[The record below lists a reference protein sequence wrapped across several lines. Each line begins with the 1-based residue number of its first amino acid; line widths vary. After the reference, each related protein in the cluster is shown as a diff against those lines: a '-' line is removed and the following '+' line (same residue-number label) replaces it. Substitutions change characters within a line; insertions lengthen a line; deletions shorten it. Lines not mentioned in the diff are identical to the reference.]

1 MDSLNIPQTELGQP
15 EAGLQ
20 LDIFGKTH
28 EVRPAGK
35 GLVTQQD
42 FDDYQKLLKAMKG
55 KGEV

>member
-1 MDSLNIPQTELGQP
+1 MDIPET

-55 KGEV
+55 KGD